1 MPGRVFTCFYVDL
14 HLYHMCIVVAGGH
27 CFILSCSDHQYKN
40 KVIQH
45 HWIGFLFFW
54 RSPLPPLP
62 PLPPPSSVSIS
73 FLYHNFFLSTT
84 SLSNLTLANL
94 PLSNQSL
101 SNLTLSDLILPF
113 QSQHDSSICEILPSN
128 ILSMIFAVCC
138 RISSFNLVAIRI
150 YVKPTIKSYQ
160 IYRGRSWQLAQHRK
174 TSHAGCHLVLPF

>member
-1 MPGRVFTCFYVDL
+1 MTGRVLLLICICITCASLLQVGIASY
-14 HLYHMCIVVAGGH
+14 YHVRTTNTKTRSSNITGLVS
-27 CFILSCSDHQYKN
+27 F
-40 KVIQH
+40 
-45 HWIGFLFFW
+45 FFW
-54 RSPLPPLP
+54 RSRLPPLP

-84 SLSNLTLANL
+84 SLSTLTLANL

-174 TSHAGCHLVLPF
+174 TSHSGCHLVLPF